1 MLRWRAVVEKTGE
14 SQPSAQEADATIKN
28 ASVEA
33 EAVRLTW
40 VMDLAGSDGS
50 MAMEVAPMKKQRPK
64 SESNPVFAG
73 RCRRAGVEIPH
84 PCLQCALT
92 GLRGGGVLLPG
103 YATRHDQKLLP
114 ISQLNKDSA

>member
-1 MLRWRAVVEKTGE
+1 MRRWRAVVEKTGE

-40 VMDLAGSDGS
+40 VMDLVGSDEP
-50 MAMEVAPMKKQRPK
+50 MAMKVEPMKKQWPK

-73 RCRRAGVEIPH
+73 RCQHAGVEIPH

-92 GLRGGGVLLPG
+92 GRRDGGVSLHG

-114 ISQLNKDSA
+114 ISQLNKYSA